1 MEQHGRQGTRTEGA
15 DAIERLQTIAQGI
28 SRVGAIVGGA
38 LLLVASI
45 VICIDITLRYTLSVT
60 LGGADELAGFALAIA
75 SAWGLS
81 AAVLTRSHIRIDT
94 VYVRVRAR
102 LRALLDVLSLAV
114 LIFFFSLV
122 TWYAWGVL
130 KQSWDSDS
138 HSLSEIQMPLIVPQ
152 GLWVL
157 GLVFFVAVSLLL
169 LARGLRALAAGDL
182 DGLFALIGSK
192 SAVAEAKEEVV
203 AVEKSLAQDR
213 QHES

>member
-15 DAIERLQTIAQGI
+15 DAIESLQTIAQGI

-122 TWYAWGVL
+122 TWHAWGVL
-130 KQSWDSDS
+130 
-138 HSLSEIQMPLIVPQ
+138 
-152 GLWVL
+152 
-157 GLVFFVAVSLLL
+157 
-169 LARGLRALAAGDL
+169 
-182 DGLFALIGSK
+182 
-192 SAVAEAKEEVV
+192 
-203 AVEKSLAQDR
+203 
-213 QHES
+213 